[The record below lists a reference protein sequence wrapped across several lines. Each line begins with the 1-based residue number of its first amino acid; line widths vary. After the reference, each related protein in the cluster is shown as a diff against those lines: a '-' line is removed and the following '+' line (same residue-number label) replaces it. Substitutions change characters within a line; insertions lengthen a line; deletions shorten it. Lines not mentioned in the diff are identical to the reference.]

1 MKIKTH
7 LTIPGDLVA
16 EVDRIAGKRRR
27 SLFIAEATR
36 EKLAKERFMK
46 VLEET
51 SGAWSD
57 RNHPELMT
65 AKSVENYVRNKR
77 QPYGKRL
84 KRSRHE

>member
-7 LTIPGDLVA
+7 LAIPEELVA

-36 EKLAKERFMK
+36 EKLAKERFLK

-51 SGAWSD
+51 SGSWSD
-57 RNHPELMT
+57 RNHPGLNT
-65 AKSVENYVRNKR
+65 AKAVESYVREKR
-77 QPYGKRL
+77 QTYGKRQ
-84 KRSRHE
+84 KRTGHE